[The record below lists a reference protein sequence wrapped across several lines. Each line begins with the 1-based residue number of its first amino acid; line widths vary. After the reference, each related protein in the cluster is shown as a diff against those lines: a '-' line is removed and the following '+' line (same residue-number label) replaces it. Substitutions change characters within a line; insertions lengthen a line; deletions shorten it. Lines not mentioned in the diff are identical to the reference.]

1 MLKVYYTKFIDLLDA
16 TLFEPF
22 RLESTLSGWDSRF
35 LKIVTTL
42 ILSLSSLSAATGFIL
57 VCPPYTHR
65 SFGLLISGFLGH
77 LTFFALLPYPLAFI
91 LDGLAQR
98 KDRRSNSKVMFI
110 FAQLSISIFL
120 SLGAWA
126 VLFAQL
132 GLSGGIGIIIL
143 YLIHYGFFIIVLI
156 RGTMYLYE
164 LKFRDALS
172 FNVSTFLVS
181 FFFPLTMYF
190 AIGSSFGPAFQ

>member
-1 MLKVYYTKFIDLLDA
+1 MLKIYYTKFIDLLDA

-22 RLESTLSGWDSRF
+22 RLENTVSGWDPRF
-35 LKIVTTL
+35 LKIVASFIL
-42 ILSLSSLSAATGFIL
+42 ILSSLSAATGFVL

-65 SFGLLISGFLGH
+65 SVGLLISGFFGH

-143 YLIHYGFFIIVLI
+143 YLIHYGLFIIVLI

-172 FNVSTFLVS
+172 FNISTFLVS